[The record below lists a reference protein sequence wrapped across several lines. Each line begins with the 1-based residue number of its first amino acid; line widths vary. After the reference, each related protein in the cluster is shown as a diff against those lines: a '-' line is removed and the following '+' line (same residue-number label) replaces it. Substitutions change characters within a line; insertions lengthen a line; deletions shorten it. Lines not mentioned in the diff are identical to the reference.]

1 MESGLT
7 THKISD
13 ELNQQRGSRQMDPLL
28 TPWPSQWPEPAQA
41 LIQRMS
47 RREDLLENA
56 LVLGSKCIDLSPN
69 SESCKRLKTRSMGC

>member
-7 THKISD
+7 THQISD
-13 ELNQQRGSRQMDPLL
+13 ELNQQRGSRQIDPLL

-47 RREDLLENA
+47 RRDELLENA
-56 LVLGSKCIDLSPN
+56 LALGFKGIDLSPN
-69 SESCKRLKTRSMGC
+69 SEPCKRSNTRLMCC